1 MFREMR
7 RSAQEL
13 SADECRSILQRCTCG
28 VLSVSG
34 DDGYPY
40 GVPVSYLYQ
49 DNKIYLHCATT
60 GQKLDANSKHD
71 KVSFCV
77 ISQDLIVPQQYTTYF
92 LSVILFGRARI
103 LTQQEEC
110 RRVTEALALKY
121 APQFKEGLSAELD
134 QKIARLSCVE
144 ITIEHMTGKGAAKL
158 LQARKEAP

>member
-1 MFREMR
+1 M
-7 RSAQEL
+7 
-13 SADECRSILQRCTCG
+13 
-28 VLSVSG
+28 
-34 DDGYPY
+34 
-40 GVPVSYLYQ
+40 
-49 DNKIYLHCATT
+49 
-60 GQKLDANSKHD
+60 
-71 KVSFCV
+71 
-77 ISQDLIVPQQYTTYF
+77 PQQYTTYF